1 MTLEPK
7 AGLERTMAQKT
18 TMAPEATA
26 PGQQCQ
32 NSSARIAAPKQQRRQ
47 VFTWRRGSGV

>member
-7 AGLERTMAQKT
+7 AGRERTMAQKT

-26 PGQQCQ
+26 PEQQCQ
-32 NSSARIAAPKQQRRQ
+32 NSSAKTTTAPGFHRAP
-47 VFTWRRGSGV
+47 W